1 MVSINP
7 AAARILAVDEATV
20 VGETALGSIGG
31 WSEIEDSARPLAGG
45 IIATYADIVPTI
57 PKKADVNQIV
67 LKAIESALFGD
78 NPVPAQQALTDAV
91 KQANELI
98 K

>member
-1 MVSINP
+1 VSVYP
-7 AAARILAVDEATV
+7 SSAEAFKDPFFSTPS
-20 VGETALGSIGG
+20 TA
-31 WSEIEDSARPLAGG
+31 IEDSARPLAGG

-57 PKKADVNQIV
+57 PKKADVNDIV

-91 KQANELI
+91 AKANALL

>member
-1 MVSINP
+1 MVEFAKIVSVYPSSAEAFKDPFFSTP
-7 AAARILAVDEATV
+7 A
-20 VGETALGSIGG
+20 TA
-31 WSEIEDSARPLAGG
+31 IEDSARPLAGS

-57 PKKADVNQIV
+57 PKKADVNDIV

-91 KQANELI
+91 TKANALL